1 MSGFRIAGTALHH
14 KLCHVLGGTF
24 DLPHAEV
31 HTIVL
36 PHATAYNREGA
47 PAAMARIAHALDA
60 EDAAGGL
67 FDLAAALGA
76 RQALSK
82 FGLRESDLDRAAD
95 LAVQSPYPNPTPL
108 TRDRIRSLLDAAFH
122 GRRPAGARP
131 A

>member
-1 MSGFRIAGTALHH
+1 LRVSGFRVAGTTLHH

-31 HTIVL
+31 QTIVP
-36 PHATAYNREGA
+36 PHATACNREGA

-76 RQALSK
+76 RQSLAAI
-82 FGLRESDLDRAAD
+82 GLRESDLDRAAD
-95 LAVQSPYPNPTPL
+95 LAVGNPYPNPTPL
-108 TRDRIRSLLDAAFH
+108 TRAGIRALLNAAFH
-122 GRRPAGARP
+122 RRPEV
-131 A
+131 